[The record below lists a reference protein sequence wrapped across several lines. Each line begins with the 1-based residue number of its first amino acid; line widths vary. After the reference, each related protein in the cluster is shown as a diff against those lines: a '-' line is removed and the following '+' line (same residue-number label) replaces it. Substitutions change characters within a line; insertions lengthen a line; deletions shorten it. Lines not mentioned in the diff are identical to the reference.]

1 MSDQAAGLSPA
12 LTREAL
18 GKRRGRWRQ
27 YGFYYL
33 MLAPA
38 LLGFLV
44 FHYFPMYGVI
54 MAFKNYRFIDGIW
67 GSPWIGLDNFSQL
80 FGDMFFWRIL
90 RNTLLISGLH
100 ILFGFPAPILLAL
113 LFNELVNGS
122 FKRVVQTISY
132 LPHFMSWVILSGI
145 MIELLSPSRGALNY
159 VITLFGG
166 EPIHFL
172 ANPDTFVG
180 VLVVSHLWQSVG
192 WGSIIYLAA
201 IAGINQDQYESAT
214 IDGANRF
221 HQIRYITLPSL
232 VPVMTVLFILNVGG
246 VMNAGFDQI
255 FNLYNPA
262 VYSVADI
269 IDTYVYRI
277 GLIDTKYGFS
287 TAVGL
292 FKNVVALVLVV
303 GTNYIVKR
311 FNEYGIW

>member
-1 MSDQAAGLSPA
+1 MSDATAGLPA
-12 LTREAL
+12 PLPA
-18 GKRRGRWRQ
+18 KASNGRWRK

-38 LLGFLV
+38 IICFII
-44 FHYFPMYGVI
+44 FNYIPMYGVI
-54 MAFKNYRFIDGIW
+54 IAFKNYRFIDGII
-67 GSPWIGLDNFSQL
+67 GSPWIGMENFNQL
-80 FGDMFFWRIL
+80 FNDIFFWRIL
-90 RNTLLISGLH
+90 RNTLIISGLH
-100 ILFGFPAPILLAL
+100 ILFGFPAPIVLAL
-113 LFNELVNGS
+113 LFNEIINGR
-122 FKRVVQTISY
+122 FKKIVQTISY

-145 MIELLSPSRGALNY
+145 MIELLSPSRGAINF

-166 EPIHFL
+166 KPIHFL
-172 ANPDTFVG
+172 ADPDTFVG
-180 VLVVSHLWQSVG
+180 VLVASHLWQSIG

-221 HQIRYITLPSL
+221 QQMRYITLPSL
-232 VPVMTVLFILNVGG
+232 IPVMTVLFILNVGG

-292 FKNVVALVLVV
+292 FKNVVALVLVI

>member
-1 MSDQAAGLSPA
+1 MSEGAAGTAAIGS
-12 LTREAL
+12 
-18 GKRRGRWRQ
+18 RRAAGRRWRK

-38 LLGFLV
+38 IACFLV
-44 FHYFPMYGVI
+44 FNYVPMYGVI
-54 MAFKNYRFIDGIW
+54 MAFKNYRFVDGII
-67 GSPWIGLDNFSQL
+67 GSPWIGFDNFDQL
-80 FGDMFFWRIL
+80 FNDMFFWRIL
-90 RNTLLISGLH
+90 RNTLIISGLH
-100 ILFGFPAPILLAL
+100 ILFGFPAPIVLAL
-113 LFNELVNGS
+113 LFNEIIHGK
-122 FKRVVQTISY
+122 FKKIVQTISY

-145 MIELLSPSRGALNY
+145 MIELLSPSRGAVNY
-159 VITLFGG
+159 VLTLFGAK
-166 EPIHFL
+166 PVHFL

-180 VLVVSHLWQSVG
+180 VLVASHLWQSVG
-192 WGSIIYLAA
+192 WGSVIYLAA

-221 HQIRYITLPSL
+221 AQMRYITIPSL
-232 VPVMTVLFILNVGG
+232 VPVMTVLFILSVGG

-262 VYSVADI
+262 VYSVADV

-277 GLIDTKYGFS
+277 GLLETKYGFS

-292 FKNVVALVLVV
+292 FKNVVALALVV

>member
-1 MSDQAAGLSPA
+1 MSDITAGLSAPLSPKA
-12 LTREAL
+12 S
-18 GKRRGRWRQ
+18 GGRWRK
-27 YGFYYL
+27 YGFYYV

-38 LLGFLV
+38 LICFLI
-44 FHYFPMYGVI
+44 FNYIPMYGVI
-54 MAFKNYRFIDGIW
+54 MAFKNYRFIDGII
-67 GSPWIGLDNFSQL
+67 GSPWIGMENFNQL
-80 FGDMFFWRIL
+80 FDDIFFWRIL
-90 RNTLLISGLH
+90 RNTLVISGLH
-100 ILFGFPAPILLAL
+100 ILFGFPAPIGLAL
-113 LFNELVNGS
+113 LFNELMNGR
-122 FKRVVQTISY
+122 FQKIVQTISY

-145 MIELLSPSRGALNY
+145 MIELLSPSRGALNF

-166 EPIHFL
+166 KPIHFL
-172 ANPDTFVG
+172 ADPDTFVG
-180 VLVVSHLWQSVG
+180 VLVASHLWQSVG

-221 HQIRYITLPSL
+221 QQMRYITLPSL
-232 VPVMTVLFILNVGG
+232 IPVMTVLFILNVGG

-292 FKNVVALVLVV
+292 FKNVVALVLVI

>member
-1 MSDQAAGLSPA
+1 MSDVTAGLPA
-12 LTREAL
+12 PLPA
-18 GKRRGRWRQ
+18 KASNGRWRK

-38 LLGFLV
+38 IVCFII
-44 FHYFPMYGVI
+44 FNYIPMYGVI
-54 MAFKNYRFIDGIW
+54 IAFKNYRFIDGII
-67 GSPWIGLDNFSQL
+67 GSPWIGMENFNQL
-80 FGDMFFWRIL
+80 FNDIFFWRIL
-90 RNTLLISGLH
+90 RNTLIISGLH
-100 ILFGFPAPILLAL
+100 ILFGFPAPIVLAL
-113 LFNELVNGS
+113 LFNEIINGR
-122 FKRVVQTISY
+122 FKKIIQTISY

-145 MIELLSPSRGALNY
+145 MIELLSPSRGAINFI
-159 VITLFGG
+159 ITLFGG
-166 EPIHFL
+166 KPIHFL
-172 ANPDTFVG
+172 ADPDTFVG
-180 VLVVSHLWQSVG
+180 VLVASHLWQSVG

-221 HQIRYITLPSL
+221 QQMRYITLPSL
-232 VPVMTVLFILNVGG
+232 IPVMTVLFILNVGG

-292 FKNVVALVLVV
+292 FKNVVALVLVI

>member
-1 MSDQAAGLSPA
+1 MRDMTARLTAASSRKPA
-12 LTREAL
+12 
-18 GKRRGRWRQ
+18 GGRWRK
-27 YGFYYL
+27 YGFYYA

-38 LLGFLV
+38 LACFLLFNYV
-44 FHYFPMYGVI
+44 PMYGVI
-54 MAFKNYRFIDGIW
+54 MAFKNYRFIDGIL
-67 GSPWIGLDNFSQL
+67 GSPWIGMENFEQL
-80 FGDMFFWRIL
+80 FHDMFFWRIL
-90 RNTLLISGLH
+90 RNTLIISGLH
-100 ILFGFPAPILLAL
+100 ILFGFPAPIVLAL
-113 LFNELVNGS
+113 LFNELRS
-122 FKRVVQTISY
+122 SRFKKIVQTISY

-159 VITLFGG
+159 MITLFGG
-166 EPIHFL
+166 KPIHFL
-172 ANPDTFVG
+172 ANSDTFVG
-180 VLVVSHLWQSVG
+180 VLVASHLWQTVG

-221 HQIRYITLPSL
+221 HQMRYITLPSL
-232 VPVMTVLFILNVGG
+232 VPVMTVLFILNIGG

-292 FKNVVALVLVV
+292 FKNAVALVLVV
-303 GTNYIVKR
+303 GTNYIVRR

>member
-1 MSDQAAGLSPA
+1 
-12 LTREAL
+12 
-18 GKRRGRWRQ
+18 
-27 YGFYYL
+27 

-38 LLGFLV
+38 LICFLIFNYV
-44 FHYFPMYGVI
+44 PMYGVI
-54 MAFKNYRFIDGIW
+54 MAFKNYRFIDGIL
-67 GSPWIGLDNFSQL
+67 GSPWIGMENFNQL
-80 FGDMFFWRIL
+80 FNDFFFWRIL
-90 RNTLLISGLH
+90 RNTLVISGLH
-100 ILFGFPAPILLAL
+100 IVFGFPAPILLAL
-113 LFNELVNGS
+113 LFNELMNGR
-122 FKRVVQTISY
+122 FKKIVQTISY

-145 MIELLSPSRGALNY
+145 MIELLSPSRGALNF

-166 EPIHFL
+166 KPIHFL
-172 ANPDTFVG
+172 ANPDMFVG

-221 HQIRYITLPSL
+221 QQMRYITLPSL
-232 VPVMTVLFILNVGG
+232 IPVMTVLFILNVGG

-262 VYSVADI
+262 VYSVADV

-292 FKNVVALVLVV
+292 FKNVVALVLVI